1 MTGMPAGVM
10 LGYAILK
17 TPSTSHPMA
26 NIGFRILP
34 LPKHPPQKLL
44 TELRKIVTAHLSDS
58 MNRLHAVAAE
68 IRPYHKHGKLVGP
81 ALTVKVPPGD
91 NLMVHKAIDI
101 ARPGDVI
108 VVDAGAA
115 TAQAIIGEIMSN
127 HAASRGV
134 AGMVIDGA
142 IRDAGAISASTFPV
156 YARGVTHRG
165 PYKNGPGEINVPI
178 VIGGLV
184 INPGDIIVGDEDGLV
199 ALPQDI
205 APDIIKLAREQA
217 VKEAAVLKAIRQGKL
232 DRAWVDRTLRQ
243 LGCDF

>member
-1 MTGMPAGVM
+1 
-10 LGYAILK
+10 
-17 TPSTSHPMA
+17 MA

-34 LPKHPPQKLL
+34 FPPRPPQSLL
-44 TELRKIVTAHLSDS
+44 KELGKIVTAHLSDS

-68 IRPYHKHGKLVGP
+68 IRPYHKRGKLVGP

-101 ARPGDVI
+101 ARAGDVI
-108 VVDAGAA
+108 VVDAGGI

-127 HAASRGV
+127 LAASRGV

-142 IRDAGAISASTFPV
+142 IRDVGALGASTFPV

-165 PYKNGPGEINVPI
+165 PYKNGPGEINVPV

-184 INPGDIIVGDEDGLV
+184 INPGDIVVGDEDGLV
-199 ALPQDI
+199 VLAPDI
-205 APDIIKLAREQA
+205 APGVARLAKEQA
-217 VKEAAVLKAIRQGKL
+217 AKEAAMLKAIRQGKL
-232 DRAWVDRTLRQ
+232 DRSWVDQALRQ
-243 LGCDF
+243 KGCDF